1 MPTYFPKNTATMRIE
16 EPKAFRRLSLSLV
29 EMALVTG
36 LLVRVYRSV
45 VMTHGSSSFVY
56 IASMMTVALV
66 FVVGMAT
73 AHLANYPLHQW
84 VWRAP
89 AFAGLEI
96 VAEMVASAFLIWIGR
111 EPNGTVRAHYAD
123 WPGMMTRALE
133 IRGVVVVVWSLFL
146 AAIVQIVRNR
156 LVKVEADD
164 PAEPSPRTSAG

>member
-1 MPTYFPKNTATMRIE
+1 MSTYFPHNTMTMRIE
-16 EPKAFRRLSLSLV
+16 EPKAFRRFSLSLV

-36 LLVRVYRSV
+36 LLVRVYRSLV
-45 VMTHGSSSFVY
+45 LTHGSSSLVY
-56 IASMMTVALV
+56 IGTTMTVALV

-89 AFAGLEI
+89 AFAALEI
-96 VAEMVASAFLIWIGR
+96 VAEMAASLFLIWIGR

-133 IRGVVVVVWSLFL
+133 IRGLVVLVWSLFL
-146 AAIVQIVRNR
+146 AGIVQVVRTR
-156 LVKVEADD
+156 LVKEEADD
-164 PAEPSPRTSAG
+164 PVTAD

>member
-1 MPTYFPKNTATMRIE
+1 VSTYFPHNTMTMRIE
-16 EPKAFRRLSLSLV
+16 EPKAFRRFSLSLV

-36 LLVRVYRSV
+36 LLVRVYRSLV
-45 VMTHGSSSFVY
+45 LTHGSSSLVY
-56 IASMMTVALV
+56 IGSTMTVALV

-96 VAEMVASAFLIWIGR
+96 VAEMAASLFLIWIGR

-133 IRGVVVVVWSLFL
+133 IRGLVVLVWSLFL
-146 AAIVQIVRNR
+146 AGIVQVVRTR
-156 LVKVEADD
+156 LVKEEADD
-164 PAEPSPRTSAG
+164 PVTAD